1 MYGYSVS
8 LSGNTLAVGSPSDNF
23 EFKNDQGRC
32 LRDGGGEGV
41 GKGDVVRRVDSCIRD
56 GLG

>member
-8 LSGNTLAVGSPSDNF
+8 LSGDTLAVGSPSDNF
-23 EFKNDQGRC
+23 EYKKNQGRC
-32 LRDGGGEGV
+32 MWDSAGEDV